1 MIEEAGF
8 KCLKHQM
15 PLLRSWLEERRD
27 IRVVFT
33 DVDMPGGID
42 GIMLAIRIR
51 NKWPTIQIII
61 TSGRP
66 WPEEAVVPP
75 DIPVLSKP
83 YRQDRVLDAVRKMA
97 ADDLD
102 LAAFLKSAV
111 T

>member
-1 MIEEAGF
+1 MEYMRGTNTPVVLVVEDE
-8 KCLKHQM
+8 
-15 PLLRSWLEERRD
+15 PLLRLFAS
-27 IRVVFT
+27 
-33 DVDMPGGID
+33 

-75 DIPVLSKP
+75 DIPFFSKP

-97 ADDLD
+97 A
-102 LAAFLKSAV
+102 
-111 T
+111 

>member
-1 MIEEAGF
+1 MPAATQILLDDSRVDIGAWLAEE
-8 KCLKHQM
+8 
-15 PLLRSWLEERRD
+15 
-27 IRVVFT
+27 V
-33 DVDMPGGID
+33 GID

-75 DIPVLSKP
+75 DIPFFSKP

-97 ADDLD
+97 A
-102 LAAFLKSAV
+102 
-111 T
+111 